1 MMQIPKFWQALDDLA
16 DAATDRREWQAILGS
31 EFDLVSR
38 FLTSTGTLATGI
50 ACPSPG
56 GEGCPRK
63 VVRHDDG
70 SIRAICGDSPKACSD
85 LDLSRDD
92 IAILG
97 LDRTGLAKAVATALA
112 LSIPAKFERQKV
124 FRIGSHDVFAG
135 RGFPVFLTVPGP
147 APTDDATPF
156 DDIIGLPGPK
166 LVLTPT
172 NASLPASVI
181 GNLQRADAT
190 LFALCDLLVVN
201 DQGNLEPAQPPET
214 LFSDLRTR
222 VEASSSTSP
231 SNLAWQLPPD
241 ARWEELSIRFI
252 SESWI
257 NVGFRGEARGFAPED
272 IGLRNTKR
280 QDGAPKAAWTYLR
293 TFALAGGRLPV
304 HHANSKETSKHQ
316 KQKQALSKALRQAF
330 GISDEPIPTGNGDY
344 VTRFV
349 INADDLQQ
357 GKQGQSR
364 RNFAGSD

>member
-31 EFDLVSR
+31 EFDVVSR
-38 FLTSTGTLATGI
+38 FLTSTGTLATSI

-63 VVRHDDG
+63 VVRHDDS
-70 SIRAICGDSPKACSD
+70 SIRAICGDSPKACAD

-97 LDRTGLAKAVATALA
+97 LDRTGFATAVASALA
-112 LSIPAKFERQKV
+112 LSIPAKFERQKA
-124 FRIGSHDVFAG
+124 FRIGSHGVFAG
-135 RGFPVFLTVPGP
+135 RGFPVFLTIPGP
-147 APTDDATPF
+147 APTDDAAPF

-172 NASLPASVI
+172 NASLPASVV
-181 GNLQRADAT
+181 GNLQRSDVT
-190 LFALCDLLVVN
+190 LFALSDLLVVN
-201 DQGNLEPAQPPET
+201 DQGSLESAQPPET
-214 LFSDLRTR
+214 LFSDLRAR

-241 ARWEELSIRFI
+241 ARWEEIGIRFI
-252 SESWI
+252 ADEVI
-257 NVGFRGEARGFAPED
+257 NVSFRGETRRFEPDALGMKNGKSGKA
-272 IGLRNTKR
+272 TK
-280 QDGAPKAAWTYLR
+280 QWLYLKL
-293 TFALAGGRLPV
+293 LASRSGRLPV
-304 HHANSKETSKHQ
+304 HPANGEDTSKHQ

-330 GISDEPIPTGNGDY
+330 GISDEPIPTERGDY
-344 VTRFV
+344 VARFV
-349 INADDLQQ
+349 INANDLQQ

-364 RNFAGSD
+364 RNFAESD

>member
-38 FLTSTGTLATGI
+38 FLTSTGTLAIGI

-172 NASLPASVI
+172 NASMPASVV
-181 GNLQRADAT
+181 GNLQRADVT
-190 LFALCDLLVVN
+190 LFALSDLLVVN
-201 DQGNLEPAQPPET
+201 DQGSLEPAQPPET
-214 LFSDLRTR
+214 LFSDLRAR

-241 ARWEELSIRFI
+241 ARWEEIGIRFI
-252 SESWI
+252 ADEVI
-257 NVGFRGEARGFAPED
+257 NVSFRGETRRFEPDALGMKNSKSGKP
-272 IGLRNTKR
+272 TK
-280 QDGAPKAAWTYLR
+280 QWLYLKL
-293 TFALAGGRLPV
+293 LASHSGRLPV
-304 HHANSKETSKHQ
+304 HPLNGADTSKHQ

-364 RNFAGSD
+364 RNFAESD

>member
-1 MMQIPKFWQALDDLA
+1 MQIPKFWQALDDLA

-38 FLTSTGTLATGI
+38 FLTSSGTLATSI

-63 VVRHDDG
+63 IVRHVDG
-70 SIRAICGDSPKACSD
+70 SIRAICGDSPKACDD

-92 IAILG
+92 VAILC
-97 LDRTGLAKAVATALA
+97 LDRTGFATAVATALS
-112 LSIPAKFERQKV
+112 LNIPAKFERRMV

-135 RGFPVFLTVPGP
+135 RGFPVFVTFPGP

-156 DDIIGLPGPK
+156 DDVIGLPGPK
-166 LVLTPT
+166 LLLTPT
-172 NASLPASVI
+172 NTSLPATLI
-181 GNLQRADAT
+181 GGLQRADVT
-190 LFALCDLLVVN
+190 LFALSDLLVVD
-201 DQGNLEPAQPPET
+201 DQGSLEPAQPPET
-214 LFSDLRTR
+214 LFSDLRAR

-241 ARWEELSIRFI
+241 ARWEEIGIRFI
-252 SESWI
+252 ADEVI
-257 NVGFRGEARGFAPED
+257 NVSFRGETRRFEPDALGMKNGKSGKA
-272 IGLRNTKR
+272 TK
-280 QDGAPKAAWTYLR
+280 QWLYLKL
-293 TFALAGGRLPV
+293 LASQSGRLPV
-304 HHANSKETSKHQ
+304 HPANGEDTSKHQ
-316 KQKQALSKALRQAF
+316 KQKQALSKALRQSF
-330 GISDEPIPTGNGDY
+330 GIPDEPIPTEGGDY

-364 RNFAGSD
+364 RNFAESD

>member
-16 DAATDRREWQAILGS
+16 DAATDRCEWQAILGG
-31 EFDLVSR
+31 EFDLASR
-38 FLTSTGTLATGI
+38 FLTSTGVLATSI

-70 SIRAICGDSPKACSD
+70 SIRAICGDSPKACAD

-97 LDRTGLAKAVATALA
+97 LDRTGLAAAVATALA
-112 LSIPAKFERQKV
+112 LNTPAKFERRMV

-147 APTDDATPF
+147 ALTDDATPF
-156 DDIIGLPGPK
+156 DDVIGLPGPK
-166 LVLTPT
+166 VVLTPT

-181 GNLQRADAT
+181 GNLQRADVT
-190 LFALCDLLVVN
+190 LFALSDLLVLN
-201 DQGNLEPAQPPET
+201 DQGSLEPTQPPET
-214 LFSDLRTR
+214 LFSDLRAR
-222 VEASSSTSP
+222 VEASSTSP

-241 ARWEELSIRFI
+241 ARWEELGIRFVAD
-252 SESWI
+252 EVI
-257 NVGFRGEARGFAPED
+257 NVSFRSETRRFEPDALGMKNGKSGKP
-272 IGLRNTKR
+272 TK
-280 QDGAPKAAWTYLR
+280 QWLYLKL
-293 TFALAGGRLPV
+293 LASHSGRLPV
-304 HHANSKETSKHQ
+304 HPANGADTSKHQ

-344 VTRFV
+344 VARFV